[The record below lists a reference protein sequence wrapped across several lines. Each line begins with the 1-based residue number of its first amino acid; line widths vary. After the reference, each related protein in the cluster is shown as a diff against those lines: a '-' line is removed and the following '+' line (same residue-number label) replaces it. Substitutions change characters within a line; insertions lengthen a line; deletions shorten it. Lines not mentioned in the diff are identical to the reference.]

1 MPVFYYKKTGSIGVS
16 KKKSIKGM
24 MKMLL
29 ISTHIGKR
37 IAFLRKR
44 QGLRQKDLANMA
56 GIRCPRLSNIETGR
70 NRPSISALVSIA
82 TALGLTLNQLIG
94 NRENKLP

>member
-1 MPVFYYKKTGSIGVS
+1 
-16 KKKSIKGM
+16 

-29 ISTHIGKR
+29 INTHIGKR
-37 IAFLRKR
+37 IAYLRKR

-94 NRENKLP
+94 NKENNNFN